1 MDVFECGRE
10 RPLGLF
16 EVLARNRQSALGLSR
31 RILRAQE
38 QPPRLCTIPP
48 QQQLSFTTRLAIRRR
63 RVARGRIRI
72 RIRIRI
78 ITHVL
83 KPPHPCNTKE
93 RKERHAKHSKLFLTE
108 RSPKYFLRFLRRKN
122 LKNEPQKGI
131 SFELLLLLSRGE

>member
-1 MDVFECGRE
+1 MCVYVCSRE
-10 RPLGLF
+10 RPLRLF
-16 EVLARNRQSALGLSR
+16 EVLARNSQSAVELFGRARRSR
-31 RILRAQE
+31 E
-38 QPPRLCTIPP
+38 QPPRMCTIPP
-48 QQQLSFTTRLAIRRR
+48 RQRLSSPRRLVVRRW

-78 ITHVL
+78 ITRVL